1 MAFAFK
7 NAFCKNKFHLLA
19 KTPRSQ
25 RQQVDL
31 QLHERLQVYQTLHQL
46 VIAQV
51 ARLNA
56 KVFRCSRLQKDRPF
70 AILRFVSVVACSVAF
85 VQVISSLPDLAEM
98 LNLGN
103 TLQLQKLTWI
113 GVLIARS
120 FQPFFVNRHQFNQV
134 VGWSIWLVTLIA
146 TSAPAQATFI
156 VFSRKVWQG
165 EISILVSVV
174 AHVLISHIVTILCYS

>member
-70 AILRFVSVVACSVAF
+70 AILRFKSVVACSVAF

-103 TLQLQKLTWI
+103 TLQLQKLT
-113 GVLIARS
+113 
-120 FQPFFVNRHQFNQV
+120 
-134 VGWSIWLVTLIA
+134 
-146 TSAPAQATFI
+146 
-156 VFSRKVWQG
+156 
-165 EISILVSVV
+165 
-174 AHVLISHIVTILCYS
+174 